1 MATVILFHSVYGLR
15 SLERDS
21 AERLRAAG
29 HDVFTP
35 DLYEGKVA
43 RSIDEGFALKE
54 AIGWPTLCERAEKAT
69 AALPASAVLGGFS
82 MGVGITAD
90 LWPMRPLTA
99 GVLLL
104 HSVGGI
110 PDNVRSGLPVQV
122 HLADPD
128 RFGPADEVAAWQVA
142 AARLGISAEIFKYP
156 GIGHLYTDATLPDY
170 DAEAAERTWN
180 RIIDFLGAL

>member
-1 MATVILFHSVYGLR
+1 
-15 SLERDS
+15 
-21 AERLRAAG
+21 
-29 HDVFTP
+29 
-35 DLYEGKVA
+35 
-43 RSIDEGFALKE
+43 
-54 AIGWPTLCERAEKAT
+54 
-69 AALPASAVLGGFS
+69 

-128 RFGPADEVAAWQVA
+128 RFGPADEVAAWQAA

-156 GIGHLYTDATLPDY
+156 GIGHLYTDTTLPDY